1 MIAQM
6 EKLFMVAPK
15 RWASDI
21 LLDLQQAGV
30 VQIDRLRSDRL
41 GEFRLDAEQK
51 ARLHGWDSVAT
62 SSDHTLRLLG
72 LERDAAVPLFSDD
85 LAVAESLVSLY
96 EDRASALVEERESL
110 KEEKVWIDRYG
121 PVVTLSAEL
130 VQGLDESPW
139 LTALTFLLDGE
150 EALASLNQELST
162 ALDGRFELAARQV
175 GDNLAV
181 VIIVLKRDADAARG
195 VLGHHGVAEL
205 PRAPGYTGI
214 GIGAMALRFQ
224 ERTAQVPQELA
235 AVEDRLQGL
244 VAEAGG
250 VLKGLWNRARDESA
264 RLRTLTE
271 AASGRYGFALFGWVP
286 SILKDRVVEAMRQ
299 YDGRAFYTFETA
311 EAPSEAARVPVMLEN
326 PGWAKPF
333 EALISFLNTPRYDSW
348 DPTSLIAFLF
358 PLWFGMIVGDVGYGL
373 VFAILAAYLSTFVRK
388 CKCLTIDFFKLRL
401 SPEALAQTVRIMV
414 PMIGWTMLWGVLYGE
429 FFGDLL
435 LEIGIFADSPEAG
448 YIPILIRRT
457 ETATTANPLILL
469 SIGFGA
475 IQVLHGFYLKAR
487 LSRRQRQRRHFWE
500 GSGYFGGVIALILF
514 AYAFMAKDY
523 RPWVIGP
530 MIGGIVLFLTGM
542 VLAKTPLMLAE
553 LPTQGGHILS
563 YIRIYAVGL
572 ASAILA
578 GLSTDIGFAL
588 YRLMGDVGI
597 ILGILVGLVM
607 GILIHGLLLVLLTV
621 SHVLQPIRLIWVEF
635 FTKFDFYTLSG
646 RPYRPF
652 RSIWKPQRQ
661 GELNVLQANACRTEM
676 V

>member
-1 MIAQM
+1 M
-6 EKLFMVAPK
+6 EKLFLVAPK
-15 RWASDI
+15 RYAADI

-30 VQIDRLRSDRL
+30 VQIDRLRTDRL
-41 GEFRLDAEQK
+41 GEFRLDSEQK
-51 ARLHGWDSVAT
+51 ARLHRWDKVAT

-72 LERDAAVPLFSDD
+72 LERDTAASLFCGDLADSETQVSSFEERAAAGVEKRERLKDEQALIERYAAVG
-85 LAVAESLVSLY
+85 AVL
-96 EDRASALVEERESL
+96 
-110 KEEKVWIDRYG
+110 
-121 PVVTLSAEL
+121 AEL

-139 LTALTFLLDGE
+139 LTALTFLLDSQ
-150 EALASLNQELST
+150 EALAALDQELAS
-162 ALDGRFELAARQV
+162 ALEGRYELVARESGGGLAA
-175 GDNLAV
+175 AV
-181 VIIVLKRDADAARG
+181 IVLKRDADAVRG
-195 VLGHHGVAEL
+195 ILGHHGVAEL
-205 PRAPGYTGI
+205 PRSPGYTGLS
-214 GIGAMALRFQ
+214 IGAMAERF
-224 ERTAQVPQELA
+224 EARARLVPEELA
-235 AVEDRLQGL
+235 EVEDQLQRLT
-244 VAEAGG
+244 AEAEAT
-250 VLKGLWNRARDESA
+250 LKGLWNRARDESA
-264 RLRTLTE
+264 RLRVLTE

-286 SILKDRVVEAMRQ
+286 SIRKDRMVEAMQR
-299 YDGRAFYTFETA
+299 YDGLAFYTFEAT
-311 EAPSEAARVPVMLEN
+311 EEQGEAAQVPVMLDN

-358 PLWFGMIVGDVGYGL
+358 PLWFGMIVGDIGYGL
-373 VFAILAAYLSTFVRK
+373 VFAILAAYLSTYVRG
-388 CKCLTIDFFKLRL
+388 CRTLTIDFFKLRL
-401 SPEALAQTVRIMV
+401 SPEALKQTIRIMI
-414 PMIGWTMLWGVLYGE
+414 PMIGWTMLWGFLYGE

-457 ETATTANPLILL
+457 ETASTANPLILV

-475 IQVLHGFYLKAR
+475 IQVLHGFYIKAR
-487 LSRRQRQRRHFWE
+487 LSRRQKQKRHFWE
-500 GSGYFGGVIALILF
+500 SSGYLGGVVALILF

-523 RPWVIGP
+523 NPWVIGP
-530 MIGGIVLFLTGM
+530 MVAGIVLFLTGM
-542 VLAKTPLMLAE
+542 ILAKTPLMIAE

-578 GLSTDIGFAL
+578 GLSTDIGFAF

-597 ILGILVGLVM
+597 ILGIVVGLII

-652 RSIWKPQRQ
+652 RSTWEPQQ
-661 GELNVLQANACRTEM
+661 GEVNAALRANACRTEM
-676 V
+676 A